1 MGEWGIVMPEPSDKT
16 WQEWLGALTSTVT
29 AAILLASGGTL
40 IAVGQQQ
47 VRINTQIETITKL
60 VDALTGKVDSKADSV
75 EVNDLE
81 DRVRSLEI
89 GR

>member
-1 MGEWGIVMPEPSDKT
+1 MADPTDKS
-16 WQEWLGALTSTVT
+16 WQEWLSSLTSTVT

-60 VDALTGKVDSKADSV
+60 VDALTGKVDGKADSADV
-75 EVNDLE
+75 DNLI
-81 DRVRSLEI
+81 DRVRILEI
-89 GR
+89 KR

>member
-1 MGEWGIVMPEPSDKT
+1 MAEDKS
-16 WQEWLGALTSTVT
+16 WQEWLGTLTSTVT
-29 AAILLASGGTL
+29 ATILLASGGTL

-60 VDALTGKVDSKADSV
+60 VDTLSGKVDNKANSD

-81 DRVRSLEI
+81 SRVRNLEI
-89 GR
+89 QR